1 MKPNAGRTAVAVLSG
16 ALFLLTGCPSA
27 YQRTYEQETQR
38 LQMQQRAADAEAQA
52 AHAQASKYA
61 AVCYFAVGSAALDE
75 DTLRQLGWFVQ
86 QMQPYPQ
93 AMIQVQGFADSTGS
107 EATNA
112 GLSLER
118 ATAVTS
124 YLNSQGIAPPRIV
137 TQGFGEQYAAQ
148 SNETAQGRRNNRR
161 VEVTVR

>member
-1 MKPNAGRTAVAVLSG
+1 VKAIGKCTATGSLALIVLI
-16 ALFLLTGCPSA
+16 LQGCPSA
-27 YQRTYEQETQR
+27 YQRTYEQQTQQ
-38 LQMQQRAADAEAQA
+38 LEMQQRAADAEAQA

-61 AVCYFAVGSAALDE
+61 AVIYFAVGSAIIDQ
-75 DTLRQLGWFVQ
+75 DGQRQLGWFVQ

-112 GLSLER
+112 GLALER

-124 YLNSQGIAPPRIV
+124 YLNAQGIAPARIA
-137 TQGFGEQYAAQ
+137 TQGFGEQYPAA
-148 SNETAQGRRNNRR
+148 SNETGQGRRNNRR

>member
-1 MKPNAGRTAVAVLSG
+1 MNAIAKSAATGTLALVVLI
-16 ALFLLTGCPSA
+16 LQGCPSA
-27 YQRTYEQETQR
+27 YQRTYEQQTQQ
-38 LQMQQRAADAEAQA
+38 LEMQQRAADAQAQA
-52 AHAQASKYA
+52 AHAQASKYV
-61 AVCYFAVGSAALDE
+61 AVIYFAVGSAIIDQ
-75 DTLRQLGWFVQ
+75 DGQRQLGWFVQ

-112 GLSLER
+112 GLSLGR

-124 YLNSQGIAPPRIV
+124 FLNSQGIAAPRIV
-137 TQGFGEQYAAQ
+137 TQGFGAQYAAA
-148 SNETAQGRRNNRR
+148 SNETGQGRRNNRR

>member
-1 MKPNAGRTAVAVLSG
+1 MKAIGKCTALGTLAVA
-16 ALFLLTGCPSA
+16 LLILQGCPSA
-27 YQRTYEQETQR
+27 YQRTYQQETQQ
-38 LQMQQRAADAEAQA
+38 LEMQQRAATAQAEA

-61 AVCYFAVGSAALDE
+61 AVIYFAVGSAVIDQ
-75 DTLRQLGWFVQ
+75 DGQRQLSWFVQ

-112 GLSLER
+112 GLSLAR

-124 YLNSQGIAPPRIV
+124 YLNSLGMAPARIV
-137 TQGFGEQYAAQ
+137 TQGFGEQYAAA